1 LNINIY
7 FLILLIGLAAIIG
20 DFIVPFILGRKYP
33 NHNVL
38 YDVISELGTK
48 ESPVRKQISVWLIIL
63 GVLFIC
69 FGIGQGLQFRNQTWA
84 HWIYLWGLVMFG
96 IGAGVIAGIF
106 PEDTRGTKETISGK
120 IHGIFSGLG
129 FMFLIMNPL
138 WALWIDELNGLEGPN
153 TLLFILGVI
162 TFGLFAASEKNE
174 AGILGM
180 SGLWQRLNM
189 LVVYS
194 AILINFIVT
203 KPA

>member
-7 FLILLIGLAAIIG
+7 FPLLTIGLAAMIG
-20 DFIVPFILGRKYP
+20 DFIVPLILGRKYP
-33 NHNVL
+33 NHNAL
-38 YDVISELGTK
+38 YDVISELCTK
-48 ESPVRKQISVWLIIL
+48 GSPVRKQVSAWLITL
-63 GVLFIC
+63 GILFIC
-69 FGIGQGLQFRNQTWA
+69 FGIGQGLQFQNKTWA
-84 HWIYLWGLVMFG
+84 HLIYVWAIVVFG

-106 PEDTRGTKETISGK
+106 PEDTKGAEETISGK

-138 WALWIDELNGLEGPN
+138 WALWIDELNGLEGLN

-162 TFGLFAASEKNE
+162 TFGLFAASEKKD

-194 AILINFIVT
+194 AILINFLVT

>member
-1 LNINIY
+1 MY
-7 FLILLIGLAAIIG
+7 FPILTIGLAAMIG
-20 DFIVPFILGRKYP
+20 DFVVPLILGRKYP
-33 NHNVL
+33 NHNAL

-48 ESPVRKQISVWLIIL
+48 ESPVRKQISAWLITL

-69 FGIGQGLQFRNQTWA
+69 FGIGQRLQFQNQTWA
-84 HWIYLWGLVMFG
+84 HRIYLWGIVVFG
-96 IGAGVIAGIF
+96 IGAGVTAGIF
-106 PEDTRGTKETISGK
+106 PEDTKGAEETISGK

-138 WALWIDELNGLEGPN
+138 WALWIDELNGLEGLN

-162 TFGLFAASEKNE
+162 TFGLFAASEKKD

-194 AILINFIVT
+194 AILINFLVT

>member
-1 LNINIY
+1 MNINVY
-7 FLILLIGLAAIIG
+7 FPILLIGFVAMIG
-20 DFIVPFILGRKYP
+20 DFVVPLILGIKYP
-33 NHNVL
+33 NHNAL
-38 YDVISELGTK
+38 YDVISELGTQG
-48 ESPVRKQISVWLIIL
+48 SPVTKQISAWLIIE
-63 GVLFIC
+63 GILFIC

-84 HWIYLWGLVMFG
+84 HWIYLWGILVFG

-106 PEDTRGTKETISGK
+106 PEDTKGAEETITGK

-129 FMFLIMNPL
+129 FMFLIMNSL
-138 WALWIDELNGLEGPN
+138 WALWIDELNGLEGLN
-153 TLLFILGVI
+153 TILFILGVI
-162 TFGLFAASEKNE
+162 TFGLFVASEKKE

>member
-1 LNINIY
+1 M
-7 FLILLIGLAAIIG
+7 IG
-20 DFIVPFILGRKYP
+20 DFVVPLILGRKYP
-33 NHNVL
+33 NHNIL

-48 ESPVRKQISVWLIIL
+48 GSPVRKQISAWLIIL
-63 GVLFIC
+63 GILFVC

-84 HWIYLWGLVMFG
+84 HWIYLWGIVMFG

-106 PEDTRGTKETISGK
+106 PEDTQGAEETVSGK

-138 WALWIDELNGLEGPN
+138 WALWIDELNGLEGFN
-153 TLLFILGVI
+153 TIFFVLGVI
-162 TFGLFAASEKNE
+162 TFGLFAASENKG

-189 LVVYS
+189 LVIYS
-194 AILINFIVT
+194 AILVNFIVT
-203 KPA
+203 RPA